1 MTQDE
6 ELEALTSIQ
15 KTLEG
20 VDDDEAQK
28 RIVAYLVSRY
38 GTAEAVQRRGA
49 LRRDVAEQEFEF
61 ADVADLYHAAQPQT
75 EAEKALVVGYWFQVC
90 EKQGGFDGQTVN
102 TALKHLGEGVSN
114 ITAAMSALADRKP
127 ALAMQVKKKGT
138 TRQARK
144 QYRLTKP
151 GIEAV
156 ERMVAGKHV
165 DEEQTS

>member
-1 MTQDE
+1 MTQDK

-15 KTLEG
+15 KTLED

-38 GTAEAVQRRGA
+38 GTAEAVQGRRTP
-49 LRRDVAEQEFEF
+49 RRDVTEQEFEF

-75 EAEKALVVGYWFQVC
+75 EAEKALVAGYWFQVR
-90 EKQGGFDGQTVN
+90 EKQKDFGAQVVN
-102 TALKHLGEGVSN
+102 TALKNLGERVSN
-114 ITAAMSALADRKP
+114 ITTAMSALADRKP
-127 ALAMQVKKKGT
+127 ALAIQVKKKGT

-144 QYRLTKP
+144 QYRLTTA

-156 ERMVAGKHV
+156 ERMVTGKHL

>member
-1 MTQDE
+1 MTQDK

-15 KTLEG
+15 ETLQG
-20 VDDDEAQK
+20 VDEEARK
-28 RIVAYLVSRY
+28 RILAYLVGRH
-38 GTAEAVQRRGA
+38 GVAGAVQGRGA
-49 LRRDVAEQEFEF
+49 LRGDVIEQGLKFVDVAE
-61 ADVADLYHAAQPQT
+61 LYHAAEPQT
-75 EAEKALVVGYWFQVC
+75 ESQKALVGGYWFQVC

-144 QYRLTKP
+144 QYRLTTA

-156 ERMVAGKHV
+156 ERMVAGKRL
-165 DEEQTS
+165 DEE

>member
-1 MTQDE
+1 MTQDK

-38 GTAEAVQRRGA
+38 GTAEAVQGRRT
-49 LRRDVAEQEFEF
+49 LRPDVTEQEFEF

-75 EAEKALVVGYWFQVC
+75 EAEKALVAGYWFQVH
-90 EKQGGFDGQTVN
+90 EKQKDFGAQVVN
-102 TALKHLGEGVSN
+102 TALKNLGERVSN
-114 ITAAMSALADRKP
+114 ITTAMSALADRKP

-138 TRQARK
+138 TKQARK
-144 QYRLTKP
+144 QYRLTTA

-156 ERMVAGKHV
+156 ERMVAGKHL